1 LDHLLDTPGNPSE
14 SAFMRTRLL
23 VSIGSVFCLAPA
35 IGCSDASTGR
45 DDAATSLGTGIESA
59 ETGSGNESNSNSN
72 SSTNTNGDGDG
83 DPGDGDGDGAPGD
96 GDPGD
101 GDPDTGGNGTKWDVN
116 AIPDAAEGFCGG
128 GQEPDFSYIWIA
140 NSSQGTMTKLNTET
154 MLEEGRYYMRPDLG
168 GSPSRTTVAL
178 SGDVAIS
185 ARVSGGGVS
194 KFWAQ
199 IEDCQESNG
208 MPGIQTSTGANDILG
223 WDVEECRAWHQPH
236 AGKNYWSNRPMAW
249 APGDYN
255 QGTCEWENEK
265 LWNSGSNGQTEVLL
279 IDGETGN
286 IDETINIPQVGSS
299 YLYGGAV
306 DGEGNF
312 WGLQNSVNIIR
323 VDREDFTVQ
332 SWPLPGGGP
341 GYGIA
346 TDVEGRV
353 WTCGG
358 GHAARFDPE
367 TEQWQSTPGASSGI
381 GGCMTD
387 GGTRLYHS
395 RYSQG
400 VIVAINTETVTIEQE
415 YIIPAYVHGISVDF
429 KGNIWGV
436 TFASN
441 QVYRVNPETEVVDT
455 YGGLIGAYTY
465 SDMTGFGLS
474 SVAQPSG

>member
-1 LDHLLDTPGNPSE
+1 
-14 SAFMRTRLL
+14 MRTRFL
-23 VSIGSVFCLAPA
+23 VPLGSLGLASLV
-35 IGCSDASTGR
+35 GCADSSVGR
-45 DDAATSLGTGIESA
+45 EEGATSLGTGIESA
-59 ETGSGNESNSNSN
+59 ETGSDGNESNSN

-83 DPGDGDGDGAPGD
+83 DPGDGDPGD

-101 GDPDTGGNGTKWDVN
+101 GDEGEGGPGHKWDVT
-116 AIPDAAEGFCGG
+116 AIPDNSTGWCGAG
-128 GQEPDFSYIWIA
+128 ENPDFSYIWIA

-154 MLEEGRYYMRPDLG
+154 MIEEGRYYMRPDLG

-178 SGDVAIS
+178 SGNVAIS

-199 IEDCQESNG
+199 LEDCQESNG
-208 MPGIQTSTGANDILG
+208 MPGIQTSTGANDILP
-223 WDVEECRAWHQPH
+223 WDVEECRSWHQPH

-255 QGTCEWENEK
+255 EGTCEWENEK

-286 IDETINIPQVGSS
+286 IDETILIPEVGSS

-306 DGEGNF
+306 DGDGNF

-323 VDREDFTVQ
+323 VDRENYTVQ

-358 GHAARFDPE
+358 GHASRFDPE
-367 TEQWQSTPGASSGI
+367 TEQWQSTPGATAGI

-387 GGTRLYHS
+387 GATTLYHS

-400 VIVAINTETVTIEQE
+400 VIVAIDTETVTPIKE

-429 KGNIWGV
+429 KGMIWGV
-436 TFASN
+436 TFASS
-441 QVYRVNPETEVVDT
+441 QVFRVNPETEVVDT
-455 YGGLIGAYTY
+455 YGGLVGAYTY

-474 SVAQPSG
+474 SVVQPSG

>member
-1 LDHLLDTPGNPSE
+1 
-14 SAFMRTRLL
+14 MRTSFL
-23 VSIGSVFCLAPA
+23 VPLGCLSLASLV
-35 IGCSDASTGR
+35 GCSDPDTGR
-45 DDAATSLGTGIESA
+45 DDGGASSLGTIDTGVEA
-59 ETGSGNESNSNSN
+59 ETGNEGAS
-72 SSTNTNGDGDG
+72 NTNGDGDPGDGDPGDGDPGDGDPGDGDG
-83 DPGDGDGDGAPGD
+83 DPGDGDPDDGGS
-96 GDPGD
+96 
-101 GDPDTGGNGTKWDVN
+101 NHKFDVN
-116 AIPDAAEGFCGG
+116 AIPDASNGWCGAG
-128 GQEPDFSYIWIA
+128 EDPDFSYIWIA

-154 MLEEGRYYMRPDLG
+154 MIEEGRYYMRPDGG

-178 SGDVAIS
+178 SGNVAIS
-185 ARVSGGGVS
+185 ARSSGGGVS

-199 IEDCQESNG
+199 LDDCQETNG
-208 MPGIQTSTGANDILG
+208 MPGIQTSSGANDILA
-223 WDVEECRAWHQPH
+223 WDVEECRAWHQPF

-249 APGDYN
+249 APGDFN

-265 LWNSGSNGQTEVLL
+265 LWTSGSPNGSTEVLL
-279 IDGETGN
+279 LDGETGN
-286 IDETINIPQVGSS
+286 IDETINLPQVGSS

-312 WGLQNSVNIIR
+312 WGLQNSSKIVR

-332 SWPLPGGGP
+332 DWPIPSGP

-358 GHAARFDPE
+358 GHASRFDPD
-367 TEQWQSTPGASSGI
+367 TEQWQSTPGAASGI

-387 GGTRLYHS
+387 GATTLYHS

-400 VIVAINTETVTIEQE
+400 VIVAIDTETVTPIKE

-429 KGNIWGV
+429 KGKIWGV
-436 TFASN
+436 TFAGS
-441 QVYRVNPETEVVDT
+441 QVFRVDPETEVVDT

>member
-1 LDHLLDTPGNPSE
+1 
-14 SAFMRTRLL
+14 MRFL
-23 VSIGSVFCLAPA
+23 VPIGSFVCVASLV
-35 IGCSDASTGR
+35 GCADEGTGR
-45 DDAATSLGTGIESA
+45 DDGVMSMGSGVSSA
-59 ETGSGNESNSNSN
+59 ETGNGSAEGNSNSNSN
-72 SSTNTNGDGDG
+72 SNGE
-83 DPGDGDGDGAPGD
+83 DPGDGDPDDGAPGD

-101 GDPDTGGNGTKWDVN
+101 GDPSDDGNEAGVKWDVN
-116 AIPDAAEGFCGG
+116 AIPDAAHNCGTG
-128 GQEPDFSYIWIA
+128 SGNTPDFSYIWIA

-154 MLEEGRYYMRPDLG
+154 MIEEGRYYVRPDLG
-168 GSPSRTTVAL
+168 GSPSRTTVSL
-178 SGDVAIS
+178 SGNVAIS

-194 KFWAQ
+194 KFWANLD
-199 IEDCQESNG
+199 ECEESNG
-208 MPGIQTSTGANDILG
+208 MPGLQTSTGANDILA

-249 APGDYN
+249 APGEFND
-255 QGTCEWENEK
+255 GTCKWENEK

-286 IDETINIPQVGSS
+286 IDETVVVPQVGSG

-306 DGEGNF
+306 DSEGNF

-323 VDREDFTVQ
+323 VDRDDFSVQ
-332 SWPLPGGGP
+332 AWPLPGGP

-346 TDVEGRV
+346 VDVEDRV

-358 GHAARFDPE
+358 GHASRFDPE

-387 GGTRLYHS
+387 GATTLYHS

-400 VIVAINTETVTIEQE
+400 VIVAIDTETVTPYKE
-415 YIIPAYVHGISVDF
+415 YVIPAYVHGISVDF

-436 TFASN
+436 TFSSS
-441 QVYRVNPETEVVDT
+441 QVYRVNPETEQVDT

-474 SVAQPSG
+474 SVAGDPSQ